1 MTPGNETSSP
11 HCFTATTTVQQST
24 VFVNESE
31 LRMIKC
37 KHVHFWCK
45 HCQSYMKEPIN
56 CENVQFTFNII
67 FIFAW
72 FLLYMWTMS
81 ELFYDVAWLHASV
94 SFSLPSDC
102 PNYSHLSL
110 ISLLWIFNPRGLPL
124 FVSFPVLAL
133 CSCLSRPSFTRFE
146 CGWVF
151 HIFCILPSF
160 LCFLL
165 FFFYHLSLN
174 FPLFHHLAAWRL
186 LFCCQ
191 LNINMWKKPDNI

>member
-1 MTPGNETSSP
+1 MKPCHLIVSQQPQQSNSQQSLWMKVN
-11 HCFTATTTVQQST
+11 CVWSNVNMYISDVNTVSHIWKSQST
-24 VFVNESE
+24 V
-31 LRMIKC
+31 K
-37 KHVHFWCK
+37 
-45 HCQSYMKEPIN
+45 
-56 CENVQFTFNII
+56 
-67 FIFAW
+67 
-72 FLLYMWTMS
+72 MS
-81 ELFYDVAWLHASV
+81 S
-94 SFSLPSDC
+94 
-102 PNYSHLSL
+102 SHLTLFLFSHDFYFTCEQWVNYFMML
-110 ISLLWIFNPRGLPL
+110 RDSMPLSRFPSRLIVPISLTCRWLAFWIFNPRGLPL

-165 FFFYHLSLN
+165 FFFYQLSLN
-174 FPLFHHLAAWRL
+174 FPLFHHLPAWRL

>member
-1 MTPGNETSSP
+1 MKPRHLIVSQQPQQSNSQQSLWMKVN
-11 HCFTATTTVQQST
+11 CVWSNVNMYISDVNTVSHIWKSQST
-24 VFVNESE
+24 V
-31 LRMIKC
+31 K
-37 KHVHFWCK
+37 
-45 HCQSYMKEPIN
+45 
-56 CENVQFTFNII
+56 
-67 FIFAW
+67 
-72 FLLYMWTMS
+72 MS
-81 ELFYDVAWLHASV
+81 S
-94 SFSLPSDC
+94 
-102 PNYSHLSL
+102 SHLTLFLFSHDFYFTCEQWVNYFMML
-110 ISLLWIFNPRGLPL
+110 RDSMPLSRFPSRLIVPISLTCRWLAFWIFNPRGLPL

>member
-1 MTPGNETSSP
+1 MKPSHLIVSQQPQQSNSQQSLWMKVN
-11 HCFTATTTVQQST
+11 CVWSNVNMYISDVNTVSHIWKSQST
-24 VFVNESE
+24 VKMSSSHWTLFLFSHDFYFTCEQWVNYFMM
-31 LRMIKC
+31 LRDSMPLSR
-37 KHVHFWCK
+37 F
-45 HCQSYMKEPIN
+45 
-56 CENVQFTFNII
+56 
-67 FIFAW
+67 
-72 FLLYMWTMS
+72 
-81 ELFYDVAWLHASV
+81 
-94 SFSLPSDC
+94 PSRLIV
-102 PNYSHLSL
+102 P
-110 ISLLWIFNPRGLPL
+110 ISLTCRWLAFWIFNPRGLPL

-165 FFFYHLSLN
+165 FFSNHLSLN
-174 FPLFHHLAAWRL
+174 FPLFHHLPAWRL

>member
-56 CENVQFTFNII
+56 CENVQFTFNI
-67 FIFAW
+67 
-72 FLLYMWTMS
+72 FLFS
-81 ELFYDVAWLHASV
+81 HDFYFTCEQWVNYFMMLRDSMPLSR
-94 SFSLPSDC
+94 FPSRLIV
-102 PNYSHLSL
+102 P
-110 ISLLWIFNPRGLPL
+110 ISLTCRWLAFWIFNPRGLPL

-165 FFFYHLSLN
+165 FFFYQLSLN
-174 FPLFHHLAAWRL
+174 FPLFHHLPAWRL

>member
-1 MTPGNETSSP
+1 MKPRHLIVSQQPQQSNSQQSLWMKVN
-11 HCFTATTTVQQST
+11 CVWSNVNMYISDVNTVSHIWKSQST
-24 VFVNESE
+24 VKMSSSHWTLFLFSHDFYFTCEQWVNYFMM
-31 LRMIKC
+31 LRDSMPLSR
-37 KHVHFWCK
+37 F
-45 HCQSYMKEPIN
+45 
-56 CENVQFTFNII
+56 
-67 FIFAW
+67 
-72 FLLYMWTMS
+72 
-81 ELFYDVAWLHASV
+81 
-94 SFSLPSDC
+94 PSRLIV
-102 PNYSHLSL
+102 P
-110 ISLLWIFNPRGLPL
+110 ISLTCRWLAFWIFNPRGLPL

-165 FFFYHLSLN
+165 FFFYQLSLN
-174 FPLFHHLAAWRL
+174 FPLFHHLPAWRL